1 MEKNYDNSGT
11 LWTNEYKTKETQP
24 DLTGNITINGRKF
37 KLKAWKNTKD
47 GKGFLSL
54 KLDTYEEKQPQ
65 QPQRPQN
72 NDPLDILTDF

>member
-37 KLKAWKNTKD
+37 KLSAWKNTKN
-47 GKGFLSL
+47 GKGFLSI
-54 KLDTYEEKQPQ
+54 KIDTYEEKPKPQ
-65 QPQRPQN
+65 QPQN
-72 NDPLDILTDF
+72 NNPLDILNDF